1 MMLDLKAARW
11 GPPSKN
17 LALEVLQ
24 DMESSRTEAGLQGFQ
39 PSMLLSLLITSGVNK

>member
-1 MMLDLKAARW
+1 MLDLKAARW

-24 DMESSRTEAGLQGFQ
+24 DLEGSRTEAGLQSFQ
-39 PSMLLSLLITSGVNK
+39 PSMLPLLLIPSGVNK